1 MTRNSIC
8 IIMTIAVITGTRPEI
23 IKMYPIMKVFDS
35 RSIDYKYIHTGQ
47 HYDYNLFLKFIRE
60 FEIRKPDMSISADQ
74 SNPTR
79 QVASIMGKIG
89 TVLDELRPSLVL
101 VEGDTN
107 SVLAS
112 ALSALKSNIP
122 IGHIESGLRS
132 NDWKTVEEHNRK
144 IVDHISD
151 ILFSPTDVSTKNLQE
166 EHVHGEIN
174 TVGNTVIDAIKLCLS
189 ESDYTNNTTVS
200 KYMLKSIGIDQ
211 LANDFILVT
220 IHRSEN
226 VDDKRILRTVLKA
239 LSDSNLNYI
248 FPMHPHTLKKI
259 QEYGLKRHIGKAI
272 KIIEPVGYSDFI
284 RLLKKCRFVITD
296 SGGVQEEITSPQINK
311 RALVLRDCT
320 ERPESVDSGHSVLC
334 KLEHD
339 DILKEIVEFQREN
352 RVNFSPN
359 PPYGKGDTA
368 IKIVKI
374 VEKKFP
380 Q

>member
-1 MTRNSIC
+1 VTRNSIS

-47 HYDYNLFLKFIRE
+47 HYDYNLFLKFIEE
-60 FEIRKPDMSISADQ
+60 FEIRKPEICIAADV
-74 SNPTR
+74 SSPAN
-79 QVASIMGKIG
+79 QVASILSKVG
-89 TVLDELRPSLVL
+89 TVLNDLRPSLVL

-112 ALSALKSNIP
+112 ALAALKSNIP

-151 ILFSPTDVSTKNLQE
+151 ILFSPTYVSTKNLQE
-166 EHVHGEIN
+166 EHVHGDIK

-189 ESDYTNNTTVS
+189 NTDYTNNMTDY
-200 KYMLKSIGIDQ
+200 KYLLESIGIDE
-211 LANDFILVT
+211 LENDFILVT
-220 IHRSEN
+220 IHRAEN
-226 VDDKRILRTVLKA
+226 VDDKRILREVLKA

-259 QEYGLKRHIGKAI
+259 QEFGLKRHIGKAI

-284 RLLKKCRFVITD
+284 TLLKKCRFIVTD

-339 DILKEIVEFQREN
+339 DILKHIVKLQNDDRA
-352 RVNFSPN
+352 NFAPN
-359 PPYGKGDTA
+359 PPYGNGNTA

-374 VEKKFP
+374 VEKTFL